1 MPYTNDDQ
9 DFFFRITNEILNHF
23 GILVNLQQHEM
34 FDYIMEYSDLLVNRY
49 INLITAL
56 PLPVTTFTPTSSPNN
71 SRPETPETPHLQQ

>member
-9 DFFFRITNEILNHF
+9 EFFLRITEEILNHF
-23 GILVNLQQHEM
+23 GLLVNLHQYETLP
-34 FDYIMEYSDLLVNRY
+34 YIQEYSDLLVNRY